1 MKSDKI
7 KLFVYEHKEE
17 DIDKT
22 INYNKIYWNGNLK
35 ENHSLLKYVEANRY
49 LIRSKYLDFI
59 NDLGAKNINDKSLA
73 KISKL
78 KNGHSM
84 WEMSTINEK
93 NIFKSSNIKECL
105 KLLGLILFI
114 KKHKIKELIFCGT
127 NTNIQMSLKVLSLNN
142 KISYKFIN
150 L

>member
-105 KLLGLILFI
+105 KLLGLISYTILWFAAI
-114 KKHKIKELIFCGT
+114 ITAVTG
-127 NTNIQMSLKVLSLNN
+127 IQYILK
-142 KISYKFIN
+142 IN
-150 L
+150 LFFQNKKNMEFK